1 MTFRAFWLLLHKQIT
16 QKWGRF
22 LLASGGIMIG
32 IWAITL
38 TSSLSFGLSDTIV
51 TAINSQAA
59 AKEIRVYRT
68 PTNQTD
74 FFAINEAPSFLP
86 LSLKELDTI
95 KQKNKNIIDIVPAE
109 LIGFYIIKDN
119 QASCVELENKAQI
132 GSAPTNSDQAPAP
145 QNPDPSQ
152 QSAQLSAD
160 FVKKCPNITF
170 TSNVFQYFYET
181 NRTNWYGK
189 TEKLGRN
196 EIAVCFECGSLEF
209 YKNFNIEKP
218 EDLLNKEVTLEYKQ
232 SPFALEAGKQQSVLS
247 FQTDTSIKTSKIEK
261 FKIVSV
267 IDDRKANNFSF
278 TGGSLNFYTDFSHF
292 QDAIKLKY
300 PEKNIDN
307 LGFVENVAFVDSYQ
321 NVDKVIS
328 DLQADKYLP
337 FSITQSLISGVKT
350 AFSVLTAVLSGFGFI
365 ALIAS
370 IFGIINVMTISVL
383 ERKKEI
389 GILKSL
395 GARDRDIFGIF
406 FLEST
411 SLGFIGW
418 LLGTLLA
425 VGVGSIISLVFRI
438 LIENDESWKSNLESL
453 NITNFGPIF
462 PWWLLLGTLA
472 IAITFT
478 AISGLFPAIRASK
491 QNPVDVLRSE

>member
-1 MTFRAFWLLLHKQIT
+1 MTFQAFWLLLRKQIT

-38 TSSLSFGLSDTIV
+38 TSSLSFGLSETIV
-51 TAINSQAA
+51 RAINSQVVAR
-59 AKEIRVYRT
+59 EVTIYQT

-74 FFAINEAPSFLP
+74 FFAISEAPTFVP
-86 LSLKELDTI
+86 LSLQKLEGL
-95 KQKNKNIIDIVPAE
+95 KQKNSNILEIVPRE
-109 LIGFYIIKDN
+109 LIGFYYIKDG
-119 QASCVELENKAQI
+119 QTSCVDLEKQLASTNQTPGADTAA
-132 GSAPTNSDQAPAP
+132 APISTTNSSGA
-145 QNPDPSQ
+145 Q
-152 QSAQLSAD
+152 QLAELTS
-160 FVKKCPNITF
+160 KCPSITF
-170 TSNVFQYFYET
+170 TSTIFQYFYEN

-189 TEKLGRN
+189 TDKLGRN
-196 EIAVCFECGSLEF
+196 EIAACFECGSLEF
-209 YKNFNIEKP
+209 YKNFGVNSP
-218 EDLLNKEVTLEYKQ
+218 EELVNKEIKLEYKQ
-232 SPFALEAGKQQSVLS
+232 SPYALEDGKPQSVLG
-247 FQTDTSIKTSKIEK
+247 FQADSTIVTSKIET

-300 PEKNIDN
+300 PERN
-307 LGFVENVAFVDSYQ
+307 LDKVGFVENVAFIDNYN
-321 NVDKVIS
+321 NVDTVMTSLKN
-328 DLQADKYLP
+328 DGYLAA
-337 FSITQSLISGVKT
+337 SIAQTLISGIKT
-350 AFSVLTAVLSGFGFI
+350 TFTILTAVLSGFGFI

-406 FLEST
+406 FLESA

-425 VGVGSIISLVFRI
+425 VGMGGLISIIFRS
-438 LIENDESWKSNLESL
+438 LIENNQEWKNNLEGL
-453 NITNFGPIF
+453 NITDFAPVF

-472 IAITFT
+472 ISIVFT